1 MLKAGVGGRVG
12 VVVVGFLAATT
23 VAVRRAP
30 GATIPFGA
38 GNGGVAVYYNN
49 NGGGENPANIA
60 WLQAQFSVS
69 NINGAEYNFDATPLP
84 GTGGL
89 LSWYNIFQAVPNQ
102 YGFDL
107 VLPAPTND
115 NSRTLPALIARN
127 NVDGNP
133 AHATPD
139 GQVDWAI
146 DNYTGP
152 SVGPSN
158 PADTVVNTHFRGGN
172 ESGASVAITSQTL
185 VATPPIYTLTIAGT
199 LQ

>member
-30 GATIPFGA
+30 GATIPFGS
-38 GNGGVAVYYNN
+38 GSGGVAVYYND
-49 NGGGENPANIA
+49 NGGGEHPANVA

-115 NSRTLPALIARN
+115 NSRTLPSLIARN
-127 NVDGNP
+127 NV
-133 AHATPD
+133 
-139 GQVDWAI
+139 
-146 DNYTGP
+146 
-152 SVGPSN
+152 
-158 PADTVVNTHFRGGN
+158 
-172 ESGASVAITSQTL
+172 SGASVAITSQTL

-199 LQ
+199 LQSDGLIHWYNPATPDSPQSNF